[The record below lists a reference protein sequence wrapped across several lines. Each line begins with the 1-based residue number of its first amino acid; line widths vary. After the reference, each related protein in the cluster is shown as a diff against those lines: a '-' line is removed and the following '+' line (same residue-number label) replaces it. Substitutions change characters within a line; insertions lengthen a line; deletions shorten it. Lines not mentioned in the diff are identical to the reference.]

1 MIPFLIIQMWK
12 NKQHKT
18 KKTQHKQMVCYIMQ
32 GLRMVKFS
40 EDQNSQAKLKNE
52 LKLFLEEWVLY
63 PLQKVVLSPR
73 FWAVD
78 D

>member
-1 MIPFLIIQMWK
+1 MWK
-12 NKQHKT
+12 NKQHKI
-18 KKTQHKQMVCYIMQ
+18 KKTQHKQVVCYIMQ